1 SLSPPRASRPPAR
14 PGGKRMSTRRPSEPP
29 SPAEAGD
36 AAESSVEITSAM
48 FEPEPSPANE
58 RARSLVGQIISGR
71 YRIHELIAM
80 GGMGAVYRGEHIH
93 LRKRVAVKVLHPETE
108 NLPEL
113 VERFRREALVGAHAR
128 HPHVAVA
135 TDFGTLD

>member
-1 SLSPPRASRPPAR
+1 
-14 PGGKRMSTRRPSEPP
+14 MSERHTHEPP
-29 SPAEAGD
+29 EGPPKAEGASGPD
-36 AAESSVEITSAM
+36 GGADDSSVDVSASM
-48 FEPEPSPANE
+48 LEPSPADA
-58 RARSLVGQIISGR
+58 RARSLVGTTLSGR

-93 LRKRVAVKVLHPETE
+93 LRKRLAVKVLHPETE

-128 HPHVAVA
+128 HPHVAAA
-135 TDFGTLD
+135 TDFGT